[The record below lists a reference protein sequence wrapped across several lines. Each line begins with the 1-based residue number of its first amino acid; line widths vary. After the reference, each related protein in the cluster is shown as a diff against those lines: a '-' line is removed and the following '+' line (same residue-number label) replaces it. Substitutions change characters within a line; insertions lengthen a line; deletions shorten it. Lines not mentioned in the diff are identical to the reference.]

1 MRRAPTIKLDIPVRK
16 ELERLSRSRSVAVRL
31 AERSRIVLLAA
42 GGLDNQE
49 IAAKLDITR
58 QKAGRWRDRF
68 VEDGLGGIEK
78 DASRSGRIPSIG
90 RRKRARIVK
99 KTVEGKP
106 PNATHWS
113 RSLMARATGVS
124 ESTVGRIWR
133 AHGLKPHLAR
143 TFKLSNDKQFV
154 EKLENVVGLYLN
166 PPENA
171 IVLSCD
177 EKSQM
182 QALDRT
188 QPGLPLKKGR
198 CGTLTHDYKRNG
210 TTTMFAALNTLDGS
224 IIGTCMPKHRH
235 QEWIRFLNQIKRFRA
250 ERQTDPYHLRQ
261 LRHAQTSE
269 SRQLVEAQHA
279 LSCALHTDQCILAEH
294 GRTLLPGSFR
304 TTASARGFPFGS

>member
-1 MRRAPTIKLDIPVRK
+1 M
-16 ELERLSRSRSVAVRL
+16 
-31 AERSRIVLLAA
+31 
-42 GGLDNQE
+42 
-49 IAAKLDITR
+49 
-58 QKAGRWRDRF
+58 
-68 VEDGLGGIEK
+68 
-78 DASRSGRIPSIG
+78 
-90 RRKRARIVK
+90 
-99 KTVEGKP
+99 
-106 PNATHWS
+106 
-113 RSLMARATGVS
+113 
-124 ESTVGRIWR
+124 
-133 AHGLKPHLAR
+133 
-143 TFKLSNDKQFV
+143 
-154 EKLENVVGLYLN
+154 VGLYLN

-235 QEWIRFLNQIKRFRA
+235 QEWIRFLNQIKRSVPKDK
-250 ERQTDPYHLRQ
+250 QIHIICQ

-279 LSCALHTDQCILAEH
+279 LSCASHRPVH
-294 GRTLLPGSFR
+294 PG
-304 TTASARGFPFGS
+304 